1 VSSGPA
7 PDGLPPL
14 AETVRRHG
22 LAARKSLGQHFL
34 FDLNLTRRIA
44 RAGGDLARGTTIEI
58 GPGPGGLTRGLL
70 AEGAMRVIAVERDE
84 RALPALA
91 EIAAAYPGRLEVVA
105 ADALAIDVATLGSA
119 PRRVVA
125 NLPYN
130 VGTPMLL
137 AWMAR
142 PDAFE
147 TIVVMLQ
154 KEVVERLAAAPGD
167 GAYGRLSVAAQW
179 RWNVRRLFDVAP
191 GAFSP
196 PPAVVS
202 AVAELKPRAAPVAE
216 ADPKV
221 LEQVTAAAFGQRR
234 KMLRQSLRALD
245 PDAIGLCAAAGIEP
259 TRRAETLSV
268 AEFCALARAV
278 SARRAGA

>member
-1 VSSGPA
+1 VRPLA
-7 PDGLPPL
+7 DDGLPPL
-14 AETVRRHG
+14 ADIVRTHG
-22 LAARKSLGQHFL
+22 LAARKALGQHFL

-44 RAGGDLARGTTIEI
+44 RAGGDLGRGTTIEI

-70 AEGAMRVIAVERDE
+70 AEGACHVIAIERDR
-84 RALPALA
+84 RAVPALA
-91 EIAAAYPGRLEVVA
+91 QIQAHVGAGRLDILE
-105 ADALAIDVATLGSA
+105 ADALELDLAALGAA

-137 AWMAR
+137 ALLAR

-147 TIVVMLQ
+147 RLVVMLQ
-154 KEVVERLAAAPGD
+154 KEVVDRLAASPDSD
-167 GAYGRLSVAAQW
+167 GYGRLSVAAQW
-179 RWNVRRLFDVAP
+179 RWRVRKLFDVAP
-191 GAFSP
+191 AAFSP

-202 AVAELKPRAAPVAE
+202 AVVELVPRATPLGD
-216 ADPKV
+216 ADAAT
-221 LEQVTAAAFGQRR
+221 LERVTAAAFGQRR
-234 KMLRQSLRALD
+234 KMLRQSLKALG
-245 PDAIGLCAAAGIEP
+245 PGALELCAAANIDA

-268 AEFCALARAV
+268 AEFCSLARAV